1 MDDTARTDLTTLE
14 RLRNALEAARLWFI
28 LLFVIIGT
36 IAALSIPVNNGA
48 QTYGLQVS
56 DVAPQDIHALYDLS
70 YVSDV
75 LTERERSAASES
87 VAQVY
92 DQPDTN
98 ITRRQLERLQ
108 ATLTFIDSVRSDP
121 YSSNEEKLSDLSSM
135 SDIRL
140 DTGTSLPSLSKSCA
154 TKFARVELRKQE
166 EPYRH

>member
-14 RLRNALEAARLWFI
+14 RLRNALAAARLWFI

-36 IAALSIPVNNGA
+36 IAALSIPINNSA

-75 LTERERSAASES
+75 LTDREQTAASES

-98 ITRRQLERLQ
+98 ITRQQVERLQ

-121 YSSNEEKLSDLSSM
+121 YSTNEEKLADLSSM

-140 DTGTSLPSLSKSCA
+140 DTGTSLSILELSDLHWQTVKSE
-154 TKFARVELRKQE
+154 TLTVVDW
-166 EPYRH
+166 